1 MAAPQKPRVS
11 PIRDLNDVPPSQI
24 AAVMAP
30 FAGQKDEWNKL
41 PDELMP
47 NPRGENFIVT
57 VGVSYIL
64 GALAARLCA
73 SCSPKLKCIH
83 IPVCLFRFVSSLR
96 FPPRQSSVVNTQA
109 PLPAWPSASSR
120 APCTDAR
127 CPVCG

>member
-64 GALAARLCA
+64 GALLRVICAAFSYACKHEPFA
-73 SCSPKLKCIH
+73 S
-83 IPVCLFRFVSSLR
+83 R
-96 FPPRQSSVVNTQA
+96 
-109 PLPAWPSASSR
+109 
-120 APCTDAR
+120 
-127 CPVCG
+127 

>member
-64 GALAARLCA
+64 GAVGCA
-73 SCSPKLKCIH
+73 S
-83 IPVCLFRFVSSLR
+83 LR
-96 FPPRQSSVVNTQA
+96 VLLAQA
-109 PLPAWPSASSR
+109 LSIDISI
-120 APCTDAR
+120 
-127 CPVCG
+127 